1 MALFH
6 SLIRKPID
14 WLRSH
19 PAAARIALKCTP
31 DVHLHLHIPEIGRL
45 RIRLRRNRSLWLR
58 RDPLRLERY
67 PLAILRAIVRPTDV
81 VWDVGG
87 NIGLYSRWLGTHLNV
102 GHVCTFEPMSE
113 NLPELEY
120 NIRNGSIS
128 DRVTISPW
136 ALSDLDGEVEFQVD
150 DVQSASGS
158 VSSVTN
164 GAASPGR
171 RAIGLPPKTEI
182 VRSRTIDSIIAARS
196 LPPPDVLKIDV
207 EGAERLLLEGGRMY
221 FDAASPRLLIETHG
235 LEVSQECIDFLLNH
249 NYFVAVCVDETVN
262 PRRQE
267 ILDRDFR
274 SRIKSRFDAHY
285 IVAAKDAE
293 AIPLEIDA
301 SAL

>member
-1 MALFH
+1 MTLFH
-6 SLIRKPID
+6 SLIRKPVD
-14 WLRSH
+14 WLRGH
-19 PAAARIALKCTP
+19 PTAARLALKCTP
-31 DVHLHLHIPEIGRL
+31 DVHWHLHIPEIGRL

-67 PLAILRAIVRPTDV
+67 PLAVLRAIVGHTDV

-87 NIGLYSRWLGTHLNV
+87 NIGLYSRWLVTHLDV

-120 NIRNGSIS
+120 NIREGRIS
-128 DRVTISPW
+128 DRVTILPW
-136 ALSDLDGEVEFQVD
+136 ALSDVDGEVEFQVD
-150 DVQSASGS
+150 DIQSASGS

-164 GAASPGR
+164 GAASPAR

-182 VRSRTIDSIIAARS
+182 VRSRTINSIIAAKS

-207 EGAERLLLEGGRMY
+207 EGAERLLLEGGRMF

-235 LEVSQECIDFLLNH
+235 LEVSRECIDFLLNH
-249 NYFVAVCVDETVN
+249 DYFVAVCVDETVN

-267 ILDRDFR
+267 IRE
-274 SRIKSRFDAHY
+274 S
-285 IVAAKDAE
+285 
-293 AIPLEIDA
+293 
-301 SAL
+301 

>member
-6 SLIRKPID
+6 SLIRRPID
-14 WLRSH
+14 WLRGH
-19 PAAARIALKCTP
+19 PTAARLALKCTP

-67 PLAILRAIVRPTDV
+67 PLAILRAMVGPTDV

-87 NIGLYSRWLGTHLNV
+87 NIGLYSRWLVTHLDV

-120 NIRNGSIS
+120 NIREGRIS
-128 DRVTISPW
+128 DRVTILPW
-136 ALSDLDGEVEFQVD
+136 ALSDVDGEVEFQVD

-182 VRSRTIDSIIAARS
+182 VRSRTIDLDHCCQVIATT
-196 LPPPDVLKIDV
+196 DVLKIV
-207 EGAERLLLEGGRMY
+207 MRK
-221 FDAASPRLLIETHG
+221 T
-235 LEVSQECIDFLLNH
+235 C
-249 NYFVAVCVDETVN
+249 AVKT
-262 PRRQE
+262 
-267 ILDRDFR
+267 
-274 SRIKSRFDAHY
+274 ST
-285 IVAAKDAE
+285 
-293 AIPLEIDA
+293 A
-301 SAL
+301 SAKLRWLSSTNEKLHEAGTNE